1 LLVIVLL
8 ASMILLLSIQTIKES
23 YLNNFRQN
31 LEDINITVQPTIL
44 SLLEREDSAYLQEY
58 VVNLGSRLNARITII
73 DLNGKVI
80 ADTQVEPSY
89 LDNHAGRPE
98 VASAIKGQK
107 KSSIRYSI
115 SVNSD
120 MLYVAMP
127 LIADDEIIG
136 VCRVSVLL
144 SDINFLLDDLT
155 IDIVQIAF
163 VVVLLSLIGVLFFT
177 QNITKPIK
185 ELSSASMKV
194 ASGDFSIQ
202 IDNKGKDEISDLTKN
217 FNEMVYQLN
226 ESFKVVTSQKEEYYT
241 LISSIQEGLLVLNSN
256 GIIIMSNKSF
266 NEIIGFN
273 SIISEHYSDVL
284 PKEEFKEIFKLI
296 KKKKKAVTRE
306 LFFNEEMYSVSLSYI
321 ETKDEY
327 VVLFQNI
334 SERKR
339 LEKIKQDLVINVS
352 HELRTPLT
360 AIKGFV
366 ETLQDEETDA
376 ENQHYLEIIMRH
388 TNRLINIVQDLLILS
403 ELENENSRLL
413 LSKVDLKVLCDNVI
427 KIFEQKVKA
436 KNLQLVSIYDDD
448 LPLAKVDNFRIEQVI
463 INLID
468 NALKY
473 TDRGKIEINIQQEF
487 DKIVIEVSDTGQ
499 GIDKKDLKH
508 IFDRFYKVDKARS
521 AKVQSSGLGLSI
533 VKHIVQ
539 LHEGTLNVESN
550 KGIGTKFTI
559 HLPIKGPSG
568 KK

>member
-1 LLVIVLL
+1 MLVIVLL